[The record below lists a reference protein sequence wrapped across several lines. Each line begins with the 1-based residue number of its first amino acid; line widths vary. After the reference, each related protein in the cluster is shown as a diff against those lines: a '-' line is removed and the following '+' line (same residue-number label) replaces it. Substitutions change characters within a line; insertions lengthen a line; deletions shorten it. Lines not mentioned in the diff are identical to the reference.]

1 MPALLD
7 LNEVSLEAADLLQY
21 QSRIVK
27 LDNMEVTSATDVGH
41 GTIELILKRS
51 DDSTIIL
58 RWDNRVEFD
67 GNTTMKDFK
76 VGDVVNIAGATLS
89 WFNNPQ
95 LAVDNISQIVLVD

>member
-1 MPALLD
+1 MD
-7 LNEVSLEAADLLQY
+7 LNEASLDAADLLQY

-27 LDNMEVTSATDVGH
+27 LDNMEVTVANVDGY
-41 GTIELILKRS
+41 GTVDLTLKRA
-51 DDSTIIL
+51 DGATIAL
-58 RWDNRVEFD
+58 RWDNRVVFD

-89 WFNNPQ
+89 WYNNPQ